1 MSTTVFQREIKKGRL
16 LIISKMIYQMEDI
29 VYVLFLG
36 VLIFPKLQ
44 ISNRTLLGDAAI
56 HGVAKSRT
64 RLSD

>member
-56 HGVAKSRT
+56 HGVTKSRT